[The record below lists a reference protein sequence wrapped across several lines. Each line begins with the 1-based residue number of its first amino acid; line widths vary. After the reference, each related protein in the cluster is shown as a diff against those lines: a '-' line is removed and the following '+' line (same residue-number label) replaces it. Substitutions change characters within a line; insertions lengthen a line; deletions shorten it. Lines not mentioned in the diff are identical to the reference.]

1 MGLEVMDSATIRR
14 KFLEFFEK
22 KGHQIVPSAPLVLK
36 NDPALVFTN
45 SGMVQFKDFFLGN
58 AIPKNKR
65 VADTQKCL
73 RVSGKHNDLEDVGH
87 DTYHHTMFEMLG
99 NWSFGDYFKKEAI
112 AWAWELL
119 TEVYKLPKDRLY
131 VSVFGGDKDDNLSID
146 QEAFDLWKSFVEVDR
161 IILGNKKDNF
171 WEMADVGPCGP
182 CSEIHIDLRSEA
194 EVKKK
199 PGKELV
205 NNDHPQVVEIWNLV
219 FMEFERSWNPQKG
232 GSNALMQFDLSA
244 SNTDKKAREKLRS
257 ELTVLKPLPA
267 KNVDTGMGFERLCM
281 AIQQKTSNYDTDVF
295 TPLINFI
302 AKEAGVT
309 YGYTSPSPLEGG
321 EVKKDIAIRVMAW
334 CVGLHG
340 FLDADATTPDRIARM
355 ARMMWTSGH
364 RIALDLP
371 DAISQKNNHGMS
383 AATGLLTIGILFPE
397 FPESRAWV
405 ARARSILERL
415 GRELIYADGAFVQHS
430 LNYQRLMLHDYLWAL
445 RLGQLAGVGFS
456 DELRNLV
463 RRSAELLW
471 RLQDESTGSVP
482 QYGQFDGA
490 LILPLDNCDYL
501 DFRPVT
507 QAVGYLMDGKKWW
520 RDGPWDEALLWLF
533 GPPALTAPVD
543 APERVDV
550 VAPDGGYYTLR
561 AVDTFVMTRCA
572 TFRHRPGQPDMLHVD
587 VWWRGQNVAIDA
599 GTFSY
604 ADDNSPWQELVRT
617 RAHNTVSVDDA
628 DQMER
633 FGRFLWFPWLTST
646 LLHRAHVGSGDDDY
660 WEGEHD
666 GYARRGV
673 RHRRRIVRLPASAW
687 VVIDLLEA
695 SQDHSYRLHWL
706 LPDGSHEWDAST
718 LAVLLRFREGNYAI
732 QVATRG
738 GTAVGDLQRASTDG
752 AGWRSKYYY
761 SREPAASLSVSTQA
775 ATQTFVTILAPA
787 PASVRMDEHGIDVTV
802 DGRLH
807 RLDAEGGPLEA
818 R

>member
-1 MGLEVMDSATIRR
+1 MRRIRLLAYLVRYFGVGWLVYRARYAMERRIGLHAHRER
-14 KFLEFFEK
+14 FLESAASRVSSMLSNAGYRSAESYSTYRRQEAPAFFFASADRAEYRTLFSRWDQSGTPAHDK
-22 KGHQIVPSAPLVLK
+22 AQRIKSGMFTYFEHTDAEVGFPPNWHRNPFTGVTAPSNLHWSRIDQSALGDVKVIWELSRFACVY
-36 NDPALVFTN
+36 ALV
-45 SGMVQFKDFFLGN
+45 
-58 AIPKNKR
+58 R
-65 VADTQKCL
+65 
-73 RVSGKHNDLEDVGH
+73 
-87 DTYHHTMFEMLG
+87 
-99 NWSFGDYFKKEAI
+99 DY
-112 AWAWELL
+112 WR
-119 TEVYKLPKDRLY
+119 T
-131 VSVFGGDKDDNLSID
+131 DDNETA
-146 QEAFDLWKSFVEVDR
+146 EAFWRLIEDWDR
-161 IILGNKKDNF
+161 ANPAGQGVN
-171 WEMADVGPCGP
+171 WR
-182 CSEIHIDLRSEA
+182 CSQE
-194 EVKKK
+194 
-199 PGKELV
+199 
-205 NNDHPQVVEIWNLV
+205 
-219 FMEFERSWNPQKG
+219 
-232 GSNALMQFDLSA
+232 
-244 SNTDKKAREKLRS
+244 
-257 ELTVLKPLPA
+257 
-267 KNVDTGMGFERLCM
+267 
-281 AIQQKTSNYDTDVF
+281 
-295 TPLINFI
+295 
-302 AKEAGVT
+302 
-309 YGYTSPSPLEGG
+309 
-321 EVKKDIAIRVMAW
+321 IAIRVMAW

-738 GTAVGDLQRASTDG
+738 GTPVGDLQRASPDG